1 MTRGDFP
8 VGGSPEAVAKWFGFA
23 SLAELEASHARAA
36 AEMTAD
42 TIAEELA
49 EELAEAEADDPDPWA
64 APPDYRPA
72 TREEK
77 EAFHEEMQR
86 RCADPEPAAE
96 YDVEPEAGL

>member
-23 SLAELEASHARAA
+23 SVAELEASHARSA

-49 EELAEAEADDPDPWA
+49 EAEAEADDPDPWA
-64 APPDYRPA
+64 A
-72 TREEK
+72 
-77 EAFHEEMQR
+77 
-86 RCADPEPAAE
+86 E